1 MVKKYVNTAFYTDF
15 CGFYFFAE
23 VNSVR
28 GTMKGGV
35 FLFLQYIFNF
45 FCKVNSCVTCLKEK
59 IIKRG
64 NYTPEM
70 KNLYR
75 DVSDIHKI
83 VNSKCRGM
91 A

>member
-1 MVKKYVNTAFYTDF
+1 MVKKYIYTAFYTDF
-15 CGFYFFAE
+15 CFYFFAE

-59 IIKRG
+59 IIERG
-64 NYTPEM
+64 NYTPEV

-75 DVSDIHKI
+75 DMSTCQTQG
-83 VNSKCRGM
+83 SK
-91 A
+91 